1 MLDLS
6 NNRLTKLADED
17 FGAFPKLQTLN
28 LAHNRLRSI
37 QGLGKV
43 FDLKALN
50 VDHNAI
56 KTVKNIEHLVQL
68 QVLKVSSNFISTIS
82 ALRLLS
88 LNKMLTHLDLDGN
101 PIVETD
107 ERQKRKNIVHI
118 LNLMPELLS
127 LGSIPCAS
135 LHSKEKKKAM
145 ALQGLHGGDKS
156 GTAAAAVG
164 HGRALLDTNDLF
176 PDFSALWITK
186 ACEILQCLQDVEVQR
201 KNRASYNNDGDDDHW
216 GGGGGSN
223 DDESDARHPRKPL
236 NKKQQLQKDEL
247 RSRAVGYR
255 SREKA
260 MPSPPKVKTSVY
272 SFGPPLPP
280 PSAKPLVKKKAPPAD
295 PKVVKQQQ
303 RRASELSAPKHQ
315 PVDKQLLS
323 EEQKRKSRPT
333 FDVNMSVAERLTLA
347 QEKAQRRSSTATG
360 SKTMSST
367 GMHRTK
373 SVVMAGSGNTDVNA
387 QTLPVQTPESPT
399 SSSNSTAWSPG
410 RGNQEVVAFRIE
422 PLRSSTSPAKSS
434 SVEKSTYSQQHP
446 VVAGSTKPNSR
457 PSSPNPK
464 PLVFLVAPSPPKLD
478 SKTVPG
484 SNAKESTFLQDLAI
498 TNFLS
503 HAEEEFSTAM
513 TALNV
518 LLTMSEK
525 ELSDTR
531 KLVEYRG
538 SLEALDILDERE
550 SHAMYARIRDYKE
563 HHARGVE
570 CTQAFEQLG
579 VVKKSMRQLL
589 EKLETHAPG
598 SSAIRAF
605 CRSLRINDLR
615 DILNTSEAVVDVQ
628 EHHEDLNR
636 PEALPVVSV
645 ETRKPSSPEKSTAV
659 SPGSMAQSSASA
671 NDTWDEDP
679 ERDFVSFRESAA
691 ETSPVP
697 EPVETPKPEPKLIQ
711 PPDDDKDDEFN
722 FLSSD
727 KSVFDNDPST
737 SDDTFTA
744 APSLDFLDAD
754 EKQSASPSHSPV
766 PVAAYSPKLTTYAVT
781 TDITEDIQSHD
792 DDDVFSGDETAGET
806 EVDAGAELLE
816 PGVDEDKPALATDPS
831 EPTPPDEDL
840 DDAWLTTESSALD
853 ELDTE
858 TEGAAADSSDDI
870 FGDEEEQIQTEDIH
884 VVPVHVAEA
893 PANDFDDDAIDDFGS
908 REDEEPQ
915 PSSTSEYR
923 ENQDVDADVTAE
935 GDFESTEVDQSE
947 VENPLSE
954 AEDADDEEAEMFG
967 DWEKGFD
974 PSTNHYFWFN
984 HETGESAWTP
994 PEGWPYEVDTPFEAD
1009 EEYCAEGEAGGEAQT
1024 DVEEATGGAE
1034 YDGESAQETQEDQ
1047 VQWECEGEQSAIESS
1062 QRPLSEFDDDLFSDQ
1077 DLPTF

>member
-1 MLDLS
+1 MVLDLS

-17 FGAFPKLQTLN
+17 FSAFPKLQALN

-56 KTVKNIEHLVQL
+56 KSVKNIEHLVQL

-118 LNLMPELLS
+118 LNLMPMLLS

-135 LHSKEKKKAM
+135 LHSKEKKRAM
-145 ALQGLHGGDKS
+145 ALQGLQGGDTS
-156 GTAAAAVG
+156 ATAAGVA

-176 PDFSALWITK
+176 PDFSTLWITQ
-186 ACEILQCLQDVEVQR
+186 ACEILHCFQDVEVQR
-201 KNRASYNNDGDDDHW
+201 KNRPNSYNNDGDDDHW
-216 GGGGGSN
+216 GGGSN
-223 DDESDARHPRKPL
+223 DDENDGKYPRKPL

-280 PSAKPLVKKKAPPAD
+280 PTANKAMTKKAPPAD

-333 FDVNMSVAERLTLA
+333 FDVNMSVAERLLLA
-347 QEKAQRRSSTATG
+347 QEKAQRRSSTASG

-367 GMHRTK
+367 GMQRTK
-373 SVVMAGSGNTDVNA
+373 SVANANGNRYANG
-387 QTLPVQTPESPT
+387 QTLSVQTPGSP
-399 SSSNSTAWSPG
+399 SSISHSTVRSPG
-410 RGNQEVVAFRIE
+410 RENQEVVAFRIE
-422 PLRSSTSPAKSS
+422 PLRSSTSPGKSS
-434 SVEKSTYSQQHP
+434 SVEKPNLNQQHP
-446 VVAGSTKPNSR
+446 VDAGSTKQNSR
-457 PSSPNPK
+457 PSSPNTK

-478 SKTVPG
+478 SKTVAG
-484 SNAKESTFLQDLAI
+484 SNAKESTFLQDLAV

-503 HAEEEFSTAM
+503 HAEEEFSTAL

-518 LLTMSEK
+518 LLSMSEK

-531 KLVEYRG
+531 KLIEYRG

-550 SHAMYARIRDYKE
+550 SHTMYARIRDYKE
-563 HHARGVE
+563 HHARGAE

-579 VVKKSMRQLL
+579 IVKKSMRQLL

-605 CRSLRINDLR
+605 CRSLRMNDLR
-615 DILNTSEAVVDVQ
+615 AILNTSEADDDA
-628 EHHEDLNR
+628 EKERNDAKKTEI
-636 PEALPVVSV
+636 PPVVV
-645 ETRKPSSPEKSTAV
+645 PIEIPKPSSPPSPEKSTAA
-659 SPGSMAQSSASA
+659 SSGTTDQSNASAS
-671 NDTWDEDP
+671 DTWDEDP
-679 ERDFVSFRESAA
+679 EKDSPSSRESAA
-691 ETSPVP
+691 ETLHVA
-697 EPVETPKPEPKLIQ
+697 EPVETPKLEFDVVQL
-711 PPDDDKDDEFN
+711 PDDGKDDEFD

-727 KSVFDNDPST
+727 KSVFDDDSNT
-737 SDDTFTA
+737 NDDTLSATL
-744 APSLDFLDAD
+744 PLDFLDAD
-754 EKQSASPSHSPV
+754 EKQSTSPSHSPV
-766 PVAAYSPKLTTYAVT
+766 PVLAYSPKLTTYAVT
-781 TDITEDIQSHD
+781 TDITEDIQRQNDIFSSD
-792 DDDVFSGDETAGET
+792 DTVD
-806 EVDAGAELLE
+806 DAGTEQLE
-816 PGVDEDKPALATDPS
+816 PKVDEDTPGLATDPLETS
-831 EPTPPDEDL
+831 PPDDDS

-853 ELDTE
+853 GLGSEAG
-858 TEGAAADSSDDI
+858 GAEIVAADSSDDI
-870 FGDEEEQIQTEDIH
+870 FGDEEEQLQTKETQEIPAS
-884 VVPVHVAEA
+884 VAAEA
-893 PANDFDDDAIDDFGS
+893 PADGFDDYAIDDFGS
-908 REDEEPQ
+908 QAELEPNC
-915 PSSTSEYR
+915 TSDDH
-923 ENQDVDADVTAE
+923 ENQDVDAEVDVK
-935 GDFESTEVDQSE
+935 STEIAQPE
-947 VENPLSE
+947 TENPLSE

-994 PEGWPYEVDTPFEAD
+994 PEGWPFEVDMPFEVD
-1009 EEYCAEGEAGGEAQT
+1009 EEYCAEEEGTQAEA
-1024 DVEEATGGAE
+1024 EEVTGDAE
-1034 YDGESAQETQEDQ
+1034 YDDESAQETHEDQ
-1047 VQWECEGEQSAIESS
+1047 SQWECEGEQSAIESS
-1062 QRPLSEFDDDLFSDQ
+1062 QRSLSEFDDDLFSDQ